1 MPDTAA
7 IPLLTAAELRQRGC
21 LIVRL
26 DAVTAYEVPGGYA
39 IRDIVTGLYRG
50 HQALEPRVPEGLSRE
65 SAWTRYQ
72 VSALRLETR
81 KQALHEASRLYA
93 DDEPMSDYH
102 VRYWTD
108 LKAPDLFARFDPT
121 DPMAAEA
128 EDRPGATIEGET
140 DDASNPTD
148 SAEHDG
154 HLRGTGRPGRRACA
168 CRG

>member
-7 IPLLTAAELRQRGC
+7 PPLLTAAELRQRGC

-81 KQALHEASRLYA
+81 KQALHEASSLYA

-102 VRYWTD
+102 VRYWMN
-108 LKAPDLFARFDPT
+108 LKAPEPFPGIDPT

-128 EDRPGATIEGET
+128 APVPSFSGES
-140 DDASNPTD
+140 DASDTTD
-148 SAEHDG
+148 SAEPDEP
-154 HLRGTGRPGRRACA
+154 LRGTSRPGRRACA
-168 CRG
+168 SLR